1 MCALATLPVL
11 LLFRACLSPYDTRL
25 SSYENLS
32 CALTVLCLRLR
43 LSIFSLSGRVS
54 PCFALPTRKLVG
66 YSDRKLLFSRF
77 VFIFRFQF
85 LCFLF
90 LSALTSPAPAL
101 FRTFTLSR
109 LVTPASFLT
118 ALAGARYQ

>member
-11 LLFRACLSPYDTRL
+11 LLFRACLSPYDTCL

-54 PCFALPTRKLVG
+54 P
-66 YSDRKLLFSRF
+66 SKLLFSRF

-118 ALAGARYQ
+118 ALAGAQYQ